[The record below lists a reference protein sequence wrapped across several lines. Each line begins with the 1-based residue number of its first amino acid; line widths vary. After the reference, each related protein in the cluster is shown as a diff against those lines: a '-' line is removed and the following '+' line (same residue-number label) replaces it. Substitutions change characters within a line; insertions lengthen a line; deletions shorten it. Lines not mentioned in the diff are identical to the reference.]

1 MTWLPVRAESG
12 SERNALFGLMPDVD
26 ELLCEMLSVAEQIS
40 DPRLLECCHFRQA
53 QLMGARAALAGVD
66 PSWLSELENW
76 RASAI
81 FSNRERAALSYAEQY
96 HLDHHMISDE
106 QKDRLSHYLAP
117 REFVNFVWA
126 LHAYEAYARVLA
138 LLDIAPDPEPI
149 GKPRHRRPEAVGDEI
164 TSGSDATAEGQ
175 MWNLLDPAFGK
186 VYRALAQAIVRR
198 KLIDEVTSEAIRL
211 HNASHQG
218 CQY

>member
-1 MTWLPVRAESG
+1 MTWLPIRAESG
-12 SERNALFGLMPDVD
+12 SERDAVFGLMPDV
-26 ELLCEMLSVAEQIS
+26 EKRLSEMLSTAEQIS
-40 DPRLLECCHFRQA
+40 DPWLLECCHLRQA

-66 PSWLSELENW
+66 ASLQAELENW
-76 RASAI
+76 RASDV
-81 FSNRERAALSYAEQY
+81 FSDLERAALSYAEQY
-96 HLDHHMISDE
+96 HLDHHSISDE
-106 QKDRLSHYLAP
+106 QKDRLSCFLAP

-138 LLDIAPDPEPI
+138 LLDVAPDPDPAA
-149 GKPRHRRPEAVGDEI
+149 KPRHRRSRAGEDERA
-164 TSGSDATAEGQ
+164 SGADGPAEGR
-175 MWNLLDPAFGK
+175 MWSLLDPAFGK
-186 VYRALAQAIVRR
+186 VYKALAETIVRQ

>member
-1 MTWLPVRAESG
+1 MTWLSVRAESS
-12 SERNALFGLMPDVD
+12 SERDAVFGLMPDVD
-26 ELLCEMLSVAEQIS
+26 ELLREMLSIAEQVS
-40 DPRLLECCHFRQA
+40 DPGLLERCHLRQA
-53 QLMGARAALAGVD
+53 QLMGAGAVLANVD

-76 RASAI
+76 HASAI

-96 HLDHHMISDE
+96 HLDHHIISDE
-106 QKDRLSHYLAP
+106 QKNRLSCYLAP

-138 LLDIAPDPEPI
+138 LLDIAPDPNPA
-149 GKPRHRRPEAVGDEI
+149 GKPWHRRSKTAGDEI
-164 TSGSDATAEGQ
+164 SSGADATEEGN
-175 MWNLLDPAFGK
+175 MWSLLDPAFGRA
-186 VYRALAQAIVRR
+186 YRALAQAVVRQ

-218 CQY
+218 CRY

>member
-12 SERNALFGLMPDVD
+12 AERDAVFGLMPEVD
-26 ELLCEMLSVAEQIS
+26 ELLCEMLSVADQIS
-40 DPRLLECCHFRQA
+40 DPWLVECCHLRQV

-66 PSWLSELENW
+66 SPLLSELEEW
-76 RASAI
+76 RASAV

-96 HLDHHMISDE
+96 HLDHHIISDE

-138 LLDIAPDPEPI
+138 LLDIAPDPNPAI
-149 GKPRHRRPEAVGDEI
+149 KPRHRRSGDAEDELK
-164 TSGSDATAEGQ
+164 SGADANAEGG
-175 MWNLLDPAFGK
+175 MWSLLDPAFGK
-186 VYRALAQAIVRR
+186 VYRALAQTIVRQ

>member
-1 MTWLPVRAESG
+1 MTWLPVRVESG
-12 SERNALFGLMPDVD
+12 SERDTVFGLIPDVD
-26 ELLCEMLSVAEQIS
+26 ELLCDILSVADQIS
-40 DPRLLECCHFRQA
+40 DPWLLECCHLRQS
-53 QLMGARAALAGVD
+53 QLMGARAALAGAD
-66 PSWLSELENW
+66 ASLLADLENW
-76 RASAI
+76 RASAF

-96 HLDHHMISDE
+96 HLDHHVISDE
-106 QKDRLSHYLAP
+106 QKDRLSPYLAP

-138 LLDIAPDPEPI
+138 LLDIAPDPNPAA
-149 GKPRHRRPEAVGDEI
+149 KPRHRRSGAAEDES
-164 TSGSDATAEGQ
+164 TSGTDATAEGG
-175 MWNLLDPAFGK
+175 MWSLLDPAFGN
-186 VYRALAQAIVRR
+186 VYRTLAQAIVRQ

>member
-1 MTWLPVRAESG
+1 
-12 SERNALFGLMPDVD
+12 MPDVD
-26 ELLCEMLSVAEQIS
+26 ELLRDMLSVAKQIS
-40 DPRLLECCHFRQA
+40 DPWLLECCYLRQA
-53 QLMGARAALAGVD
+53 QLMGARATLAGMD
-66 PSWLSELENW
+66 PALQSQLEDW
-76 RASAI
+76 RASAV
-81 FSNRERAALSYAEQY
+81 FSSRERAALSYAEQY
-96 HLDHHMISDE
+96 HLDHHVISDE
-106 QKDRLSHYLAP
+106 QKDQLSRYLAP

-126 LHAYEAYARVLA
+126 LHAHEAYARVLA
-138 LLDIAPDPEPI
+138 LLDIAPDPEPTA
-149 GKPRHRRPEAVGDEI
+149 KPRHRRPEADGDEI
-164 TSGSDATAEGQ
+164 TSGTDSTAEGQ

>member
-12 SERNALFGLMPDVD
+12 SERDTLFGLAPDVD
-26 ELLCEMLSVAEQIS
+26 ELLRDMLSVADQIS
-40 DPRLLECCHFRQA
+40 DPWLVECCQLRQS

-66 PSWLSELENW
+66 AQLLSQLEDW
-76 RASAI
+76 RASAV

-96 HLDHHMISDE
+96 HLDHHVISDE
-106 QKDRLSHYLAP
+106 QKDQLSQYLAP

-126 LHAYEAYARVLA
+126 LHAYEAQARVLA
-138 LLDIAPDPEPI
+138 LLDIAPDPNPAA
-149 GKPRHRRPEAVGDEI
+149 KPRHRRSAAAQDE
-164 TSGSDATAEGQ
+164 SKSVANANAEGG
-175 MWNLLDPAFGK
+175 MWSLLDPAFGK
-186 VYRALAQAIVRR
+186 IYRALAEAVVRR

-218 CQY
+218 CLY